1 MQYHDRILELP
12 RRQRH
17 TLFPSISSL
26 MIVALCSLAI
36 SGCASKKAESEWQQE
51 KQTLESQ
58 FVEVGKNH
66 ALLSKQLQA
75 LNEQVSEL
83 ESRLESH
90 INEQQVSFE
99 QHETRIVVLENGIK
113 TLQTTASKSR
123 KAAAR
128 KNKAQNKSKKTKVAA
143 INKAKDTPPVKP
155 TPVVSEEEIKRIYI
169 NAYLALKSGQYEQA
183 GNDFKRFLTKFPAN
197 PYTHQ
202 AEYWLGE
209 TLHAQGNTLQALN
222 AFQKASSA
230 RETHPQSNA
239 ALLRLGQLYAELGR
253 TEEAKT
259 SFLRLIEEQ
268 PQSPEAEIARKTLSK
283 PGHSTHK

>member
-1 MQYHDRILELP
+1 
-12 RRQRH
+12 
-17 TLFPSISSL
+17 
-26 MIVALCSLAI
+26 MIIALCSLAI
-36 SGCASKKAESEWQQE
+36 SGCASKKAESEWQQG

-58 FVEVGKNH
+58 LVEVGKDQT
-66 ALLSKQLQA
+66 LLAEQVQVLNKQL
-75 LNEQVSEL
+75 SEL
-83 ESRLESH
+83 DARLASH

-99 QHETRIVVLENGIK
+99 QHEARIVVLENGIK
-113 TLQTTASKSR
+113 RLQTTASKSR

-128 KNKAQNKSKKTKVAA
+128 KNKTQNKSKKTKVAA
-143 INKAKDTPPVKP
+143 INKAKDPPPAKP

-169 NAYLALKSGQYEQA
+169 NAYLALKSGHYEQA
-183 GNDFKRFLTKFPAN
+183 GNDFNRFLTEFPASK
-197 PYTHQ
+197 YTHQ

-209 TLHAQGNTLQALN
+209 TLHAQGNTLQAVE

-253 TEEAKT
+253 AEEAKT

-283 PGHSTHK
+283 PGNNTSK